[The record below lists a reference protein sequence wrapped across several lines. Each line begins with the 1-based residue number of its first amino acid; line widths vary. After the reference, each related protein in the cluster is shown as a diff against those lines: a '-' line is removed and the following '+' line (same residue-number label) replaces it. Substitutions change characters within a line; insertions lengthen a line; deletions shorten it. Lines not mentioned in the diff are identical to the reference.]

1 MSVNRVVCKVMM
13 TMNGNEHDDAWWSR
27 EVPRMR
33 EGNRLEAKRAKGGL
47 PHSLW
52 ETYSSF
58 ANTEG
63 GLILLGVSEHEDHS
77 LYITG
82 VDDARKM
89 VQDFWNTVHDPSKVS
104 AVVLSDNDVVI
115 RHTSQGDVISID
127 IPRAA
132 REHLPVYVGP
142 NPMKGSYRRNGDGD
156 YLCDGETVHAM
167 LRDSDLLPLD
177 RAIVEDM
184 GVDALNADSVASYR
198 RQFKSRRSD
207 HPWVGLS
214 DEDFLLRIEALRLDG
229 SQVRPTRAGLLMFG
243 EAWRIASEFPY
254 YFLDY
259 REIMG
264 DRDRWDDRFT
274 SEDGTWSGNLYD
286 FWGRVVNRLR
296 SAVAHPF
303 RLGTDLHRIDD
314 NPMDKAVREAVT
326 NALVHADYFVRR
338 GTVIIQYYDR
348 IVLSN
353 PGGLRLSVDEVVQG
367 GISDTRNPTLMKMFN
382 LIGIG
387 EKAGSGFD
395 VMREGSLFA
404 GTAEP
409 KLEVFDNPDRVQLT
423 LYPRKFVGS
432 AEGCMGGYSV
442 DTAPSDTALS
452 PENGSGAAH
461 RGGTYENG
469 RLEDM
474 VAASDEALTSCNADF
489 GDVIRPQSQLEKIT
503 YALTVGGPQPTSYLA
518 TVLGLGLTRT
528 REILASMVDD
538 GVIEPIG
545 VGRGRKYRLTG
556 RDGSRKVRIR

>member
-1 MSVNRVVCKVMM
+1 
-13 TMNGNEHDDAWWSR
+13 
-27 EVPRMR
+27 MR

-89 VQDFWNTVHDPSKVS
+89 VQDFWNTVHDSSKVS

-132 REHLPVYVGP
+132 REHLPVYVGS

-243 EAWRIASEFPY
+243 EAWRITSEFPY
-254 YFLDY
+254 WIIVRLWAIGTGGMTVSPRRMALGRGICMIFGEGWSTACGPLSLIHFGLVPIYI
-259 REIMG
+259 ESMTI
-264 DRDRWDDRFT
+264 RWT
-274 SEDGTWSGNLYD
+274 K
-286 FWGRVVNRLR
+286 
-296 SAVAHPF
+296 P
-303 RLGTDLHRIDD
+303 
-314 NPMDKAVREAVT
+314 
-326 NALVHADYFVRR
+326 FVR
-338 GTVIIQYYDR
+338 
-348 IVLSN
+348 LL
-353 PGGLRLSVDEVVQG
+353 PMRLSMLI
-367 GISDTRNPTLMKMFN
+367 IS
-382 LIGIG
+382 
-387 EKAGSGFD
+387 
-395 VMREGSLFA
+395 
-404 GTAEP
+404 
-409 KLEVFDNPDRVQLT
+409 
-423 LYPRKFVGS
+423 FVG
-432 AEGCMGGYSV
+432 
-442 DTAPSDTALS
+442 
-452 PENGSGAAH
+452 
-461 RGGTYENG
+461 
-469 RLEDM
+469 
-474 VAASDEALTSCNADF
+474 
-489 GDVIRPQSQLEKIT
+489 
-503 YALTVGGPQPTSYLA
+503 
-518 TVLGLGLTRT
+518 
-528 REILASMVDD
+528 
-538 GVIEPIG
+538 
-545 VGRGRKYRLTG
+545 
-556 RDGSRKVRIR
+556 VR

>member
-1 MSVNRVVCKVMM
+1 
-13 TMNGNEHDDAWWSR
+13 
-27 EVPRMR
+27 MR

-82 VDDARKM
+82 VDDARNM
-89 VQDFWNTVHDPSKVS
+89 AQDFWNMVHDPSKVS

-132 REHLPVYVGP
+132 RDCIPVYVGQD
-142 NPMKGSYRRNGDGD
+142 PMTGSYRRNGDGD
-156 YLCDGETVHAM
+156 YLCDEETVRAM

-177 RAIVEDM
+177 RTIVEGM
-184 GVDALNADSVASYR
+184 GADALNADSVASYR
-198 RQFKSRRSD
+198 RQFKNRRPG

-243 EAWRIASEFPY
+243 EAWRITSEFPY

-259 REIMG
+259 REVM
-264 DRDRWDDRFT
+264 DDQERWNDRFT
-274 SEDGTWSGNLYD
+274 SDDDTWSGNLYD
-286 FWGRVVNRLR
+286 FWGKVVNRLR

-303 RLGTDLHRIDD
+303 QLDADLHRIDD

-326 NALVHADYFVRR
+326 NTLVHADYFIRR

-353 PGGLRLSVDEVVQG
+353 PGSLRLSSEEVMQG

-395 VMREGSLFA
+395 VMREGCLFA
-404 GTAEP
+404 GTAAPE
-409 KLEVFDNPDRVQLT
+409 LEVFDDPGRVQLT
-423 LYPRKFVGS
+423 LYPRKIAGASAVPGVSADGGGPVG
-432 AEGCMGGYSV
+432 AE
-442 DTAPSDTALS
+442 S
-452 PENGSGAAH
+452 PTMRNSEHGTGTVHRIGA
-461 RGGTYENG
+461 RGAD
-469 RLEDM
+469 RLNDM
-474 VAASDEALTSCNADF
+474 VGTFGKNVALPADF
-489 GDVIRPQSQLEKIT
+489 GNAIRPQSQLEKIT

-518 TVLGLGLTRT
+518 VVLGLGLTRT
-528 REILASMVDD
+528 REILASLVKD

-545 VGRGRKYRLTG
+545 VGRGRKYRLAEHTG
-556 RDGSRKVRIR
+556 S

>member
-1 MSVNRVVCKVMM
+1 MDGS
-13 TMNGNEHDDAWWSR
+13 EHDDAWWSR

-82 VDDARKM
+82 VDDARNM
-89 VQDFWNTVHDPSKVS
+89 AQDFWNMVHDPSKVS

-132 REHLPVYVGP
+132 RDCIPVYVGQ
-142 NPMKGSYRRNGDGD
+142 NPMTGSYRRNGDGD
-156 YLCDGETVHAM
+156 YLCDEETVRAM

-177 RAIVEDM
+177 RTIVEGM
-184 GVDALNADSVASYR
+184 GADALNADSVASYR
-198 RQFKSRRSD
+198 RQFKNRRPG
-207 HPWVGLS
+207 HPWGGLS

-243 EAWRIASEFPY
+243 EAWRITSEFPY

-259 REIMG
+259 REVM
-264 DRDRWDDRFT
+264 DDQERWNDRFT
-274 SEDGTWSGNLYD
+274 SDDDTWSGNLYD
-286 FWGRVVNRLR
+286 FWGKVVNRLR

-303 RLGTDLHRIDD
+303 QLDADLHRIDD

-326 NALVHADYFVRR
+326 NTLVHADYFIRR

-353 PGGLRLSVDEVVQG
+353 PGSLRLSSEEVMQG

-395 VMREGSLFA
+395 VMREGCLFA
-404 GTAEP
+404 GTAAPE
-409 KLEVFDNPDRVQLT
+409 LEVFDDPGRVQLT
-423 LYPRKFVGS
+423 LYPRKIAGDSMIAGASAVPGVSADGGGPVG
-432 AEGCMGGYSV
+432 AE
-442 DTAPSDTALS
+442 S
-452 PENGSGAAH
+452 PTMRNSEHGTGTIHRIGA
-461 RGGTYENG
+461 RGAD
-469 RLEDM
+469 RLNDM
-474 VAASDEALTSCNADF
+474 VGTFGKNVALPADF
-489 GDVIRPQSQLEKIT
+489 GNAIRPQSQLEKIT

-518 TVLGLGLTRT
+518 VVLGLGLTRT
-528 REILASMVDD
+528 REILASLVKD

-545 VGRGRKYRLTG
+545 VGRGRKYRLAEHTG
-556 RDGSRKVRIR
+556 S